1 MKALIVDDSPSS
13 LAYHCALI
21 DSMGLESVSAAGGR
35 EALERY
41 QEQKFDFILL
51 DVEMPSPDGYEVAR
65 RIRATESPDEW
76 TPIIFLTGRT
86 DEESLSK
93 GIEAGGDDYLA
104 KPVSELVLAAK
115 MAALRR
121 LNHIRSALVTTA
133 GQLRDTNHLL
143 WQANEKLKTIAA
155 VDGLT
160 GIANRRRLDEM
171 LGREWG
177 RAIREHTPLSV
188 LMADVDFFKLY
199 NDSYGH
205 QAGDDCL
212 RKISGALALAARR
225 PGDLAA
231 RYGGEEFAIVL
242 PNTPLEGARHVAQFA
257 LEKVLSLGIPHKAS
271 KVRDQVSIS
280 IGVASVCPDTAKCS
294 CCADLVKMADRA
306 LYEAKER
313 GRARV
318 VWAESTP
325 SETV

>member
-1 MKALIVDDSPSS
+1 MKVLIVDDSPSS
-13 LAYHCALI
+13 LAYHCALVG
-21 DSMGLESVSAAGGR
+21 SMGLETVCAANGK

-41 QEQKFDFILL
+41 QEQKFDFILM
-51 DVEMPSPDGYEVAR
+51 DVEMPAPDGYEVTR
-65 RIRATESPDEW
+65 RIRATETPEEW

-86 DEESLSK
+86 DEESLFL

-115 MAALRR
+115 MAAMRR
-121 LNHIRSALVTTA
+121 LNHIRTALVSTTS
-133 GQLRDTNHLL
+133 QLRDTNHLL

-171 LGREWG
+171 LAREWA
-177 RAIREHTPLSV
+177 RAAREHTQISV

-212 RKISGALALAARR
+212 KKVSAALAHAARR

-242 PNTPLEGARHVAQFA
+242 PNTPLDGARHVAQSA
-257 LEKVLSLGIPHKAS
+257 LDEVLSLGIPHKAS
-271 KVRDQVSIS
+271 KVRSEVSIS
-280 IGVASVCPDTAKCS
+280 IGVASASPELQNRDGFTE
-294 CCADLVKMADRA
+294 LVKLADRA

-318 VWAESTP
+318 VWANAA
-325 SETV
+325 V

>member
-13 LAYHCALI
+13 LAYHCALVE
-21 DSMGLESVSAAGGR
+21 SMGLDTVCATNGR

-41 QEQKFDFILL
+41 QEQRYDFILM
-51 DVEMPSPDGYEVAR
+51 DVEMPDPNGYQVAQ
-65 RIRATESPDEW
+65 RIRAMEKPEEW

-86 DEESLSK
+86 DDENLSQ

-104 KPVSELVLAAK
+104 KPVSEVVLAAK
-115 MAALRR
+115 MAAMRR
-121 LNHIRSALVTTA
+121 INHIRSALVNTA

-171 LGREWG
+171 LAREWA
-177 RAIREHTPLSV
+177 RAAREHTSLSV
-188 LMADVDFFKLY
+188 LMADVDYFKLY

-212 RKISGALALAARR
+212 KKVSGALAHAARR

-242 PNTPLEGARHVAQFA
+242 PNTPLVGATHVAQFA
-257 LEKVLSLGIPHKAS
+257 LEQVLALHIPHKAS
-271 KVRDQVSIS
+271 KVASHVSIS
-280 IGVASVCPDTAKCS
+280 IGVASAFPELGKSSS
-294 CCADLVKMADRA
+294 CDDLVKLADRA
-306 LYEAKER
+306 LYQAKEK

-318 VWAESTP
+318 AWAEAVAP
-325 SETV
+325 